1 MKQFNIKFYDS
12 SATFLKNLTPQIPES
27 EIVFT
32 QQINGGQGELII
44 DLAIPF
50 DDIPSYVALFNFV
63 RVYAVS
69 TDYPTGTL
77 IYTGWVSQVAP
88 FVDGH
93 RRGVRIILLGLVS
106 LLALSLYKD
115 GANFDVV
122 KAGVDPKA
130 IVDDIVA
137 TFQATYPP
145 AVFEWIGTDAVTGI
159 RAGGNV
165 DTLGTNVSYTFQKR
179 SWKNAV
185 DDTLALTDPG
195 WFWFIDKGGDVF
207 FKEKPATADHTF
219 VIGRGIQS
227 LEIPKNI
234 EEVVN
239 DVTVA
244 YNGGTQ
250 NATDA
255 TSIAAYG
262 KREKYIDRT
271 TDTSDSTTALQIA
284 TKEVE
289 DNKDEKI
296 EATIILNNQY
306 DIESVRPG
314 QTCKIM
320 NYKKGAELFSENMLI
335 VSTRYKN
342 GDSLEINLES
352 KKDVA
357 TQLIKLI
364 DEQTS

>member
-1 MKQFNIKFYDS
+1 
-12 SATFLKNLTPQIPES
+12 
-27 EIVFT
+27 
-32 QQINGGQGELII
+32 
-44 DLAIPF
+44 
-50 DDIPSYVALFNFV
+50 
-63 RVYAVS
+63 
-69 TDYPTGTL
+69 
-77 IYTGWVSQVAP
+77 
-88 FVDGH
+88 
-93 RRGVRIILLGLVS
+93 
-106 LLALSLYKD
+106 
-115 GANFDVV
+115 
-122 KAGVDPKA
+122 
-130 IVDDIVA
+130 
-137 TFQATYPP
+137 
-145 AVFEWIGTDAVTGI
+145 
-159 RAGGNV
+159 
-165 DTLGTNVSYTFQKR
+165 
-179 SWKNAV
+179 
-185 DDTLALTDPG
+185 
-195 WFWFIDKGGDVF
+195 
-207 FKEKPATADHTF
+207 
-219 VIGRGIQS
+219 
-227 LEIPKNI
+227 
-234 EEVVN
+234 VVN